1 MQAAEYD
8 TLASVEGRHWW
19 WRARREILTAT
30 IARFAPRRASGKL
43 RLAEVGCGSGGNL
56 PALAGFGEVVGGEPS
71 PLALAHLRRAFGD
84 RFKVQQHRIPEPLAD
99 DLDVLCM
106 LDVLEHLEDD
116 AAALRWVAT
125 QLAPGGIAVITVPAF
140 AFLWTA
146 QDEAVHHFRRYTP
159 TQLARAV
166 PAELEMVHL
175 GCFNIGLFLP
185 ILAVRTAMR
194 WLRDRRRPPTTHLG
208 VPAAPINW
216 ILYQIFRLERHVVPR
231 WRLPIGVS
239 VLLVARRRPRRGS
252 TRSA

>member
-1 MQAAEYD
+1 LQAAAYD

-19 WRARREILTAT
+19 WRARREILAAV
-30 IARFAPRRASGKL
+30 IARFAPRRAGEKL

-56 PALAGFGEVVGGEPS
+56 PALAMFGEVVGGEPS
-71 PLALAHLRRAFGD
+71 PLALAHLHRAFGD
-84 RFKVQQHRIPEPLAD
+84 RFKVRQHHIPEPLAD

-116 AAALRWVAT
+116 TAALRWAAT

-140 AFLWTA
+140 GFLWTA

-159 TQLARAV
+159 AQLGRAV
-166 PAELEMVHL
+166 PPDLETVYL
-175 GCFNIGLFLP
+175 GCFNSGLFLP

-194 WLRDRRRPPTTHLG
+194 WLRNRRRPPVTHLG
-208 VPAAPINW
+208 VPPAPINW
-216 ILYQIFRLERHVVPR
+216 ILYQIFRRERHVVPR

-239 VLLVARRRPRRGS
+239 VLLVARRRAR
-252 TRSA
+252 